1 MRNVAATL
9 FVILTVFKIRA
20 AKCFVS
26 TVLCSRMPGL
36 TQTQRQICTESS
48 DAVVSLASGQWIGAS
63 ECQKQFHGHRWNC
76 THVWN
81 TDMFGQI
88 VVIGSR
94 EAAYTYAIT
103 SAGAVYS
110 ITTAC
115 AKGNIT
121 TCGCDMNQKIFSS
134 SESENWK
141 WGGCSVDIG
150 YGMRFAKKF
159 LDAREIENDNR
170 SLMNMH
176 NNRVGRKPD
185 SILDHTEA
193 GNLSWT
199 PHIFTNF
206 SPISLRYPEQF
217 YRPVILNI
225 FAAFPPYKVHVRFH
239 SPLTISLKG
248 CVKVNNPLLKNGKT
262 LGDSQIPK
270 RTELV
275 YLEPSPN
282 YCERNISI
290 GVLGTADRNCNRT
303 SQSIDHCDLLC
314 CGRGYNTHQIERTW
328 QCNCK
333 FKWCCT
339 VTCDVCSERKEA
351 YTCK

>member
-1 MRNVAATL
+1 MRNVAAAL
-9 FVILTVFKIRA
+9 FVVLAIFKLRA

-36 TQTQRQICTESS
+36 TQTQRQICSESS
-48 DAVVSLASGQWIGAS
+48 DAVVSLASGQLLGAS
-63 ECQKQFHGHRWNC
+63 ECQKQFHDHRWNC

-81 TDMFGQI
+81 NDMFGQI
-88 VVIGSR
+88 VVIGSK
-94 EAAYTYAIT
+94 EAAYTYGIT

-121 TCGCDMNQKIFSS
+121 TCGCDTKQKSFSS

-141 WGGCSVDIG
+141 WGGCSMDIG

-159 LDAREIENDNR
+159 LDAREIDNDNR
-170 SLMNMH
+170 SLMNLH
-176 NNRVGRKPD
+176 NNQVGRK
-185 SILDHTEA
+185 IVKQLLRTECKCHGVSGSCA
-193 GNLSWT
+193 MKTCWKSLPSFHAIGNT
-199 PHIFTNF
+199 MKNK
-206 SPISLRYPEQF
+206 
-217 YRPVILNI
+217 YRKAKL
-225 FAAFPPYKVHVRFH
+225 VRAITSRD
-239 SPLTISLKG
+239 SPLHLVVIRKG
-248 CVKVNNPLLKNGKT
+248 NKLQNKDGKVLS
-262 LGDSQIPK
+262 DSQIPK
-270 RTELV
+270 RSELV

-282 YCERNISI
+282 YCERNVSI
-290 GVLGTADRNCNRT
+290 GVLGTVDRNCNRT
-303 SQSIDHCDLLC
+303 STAMDHCDLLC
-314 CGRGYNTHQIERTW
+314 CGRGYNTHQIVRTW

-339 VTCDVCSERKEA
+339 VTCDICSERKEE

>member
-1 MRNVAATL
+1 MRNVAAVF
-9 FVILTVFKIRA
+9 FVLLVSFKIRT

-26 TVLCSRMPGL
+26 SVLCSRIPGL
-36 TQTQRQICTESS
+36 TQAQRQICSESS
-48 DAVVSLASGQWIGAS
+48 DAVLSLASGQVLGAS

-81 TDMFGQI
+81 NDMFGQI
-88 VVIGSR
+88 VAIGSK
-94 EAAYTYAIT
+94 EAAYTYGIT

-110 ITTAC
+110 ITAAC

-121 TCGCDMNQKIFSS
+121 TCGCDTQQKLFSS

-150 YGMRFAKKF
+150 YAMRFAKRF

-170 SLMNMH
+170 SLMNLH
-176 NNRVGRKPD
+176 NNRAGRKIVKHLLRTECKCHGVSGSCAMKTCWKSLP
-185 SILDHTEA
+185 SFHVIGNTMMKKYRKAKLVHTTSPRNSPLRLTLKRK
-193 GNLSWT
+193 GN
-199 PHIFTNF
+199 
-206 SPISLRYPEQF
+206 
-217 YRPVILNI
+217 
-225 FAAFPPYKVHVRFH
+225 KVHGRDGKV
-239 SPLTISLKG
+239 LT
-248 CVKVNNPLLKNGKT
+248 
-262 LGDSQIPK
+262 DSQTPK

-290 GVLGTADRNCNRT
+290 GILGTVGRNCNRT
-303 SQSIDHCDLLC
+303 STSVERCDLLC
-314 CGRGYNTHQIERTW
+314 CGRGYNTHQIVRTW

-339 VTCDVCSERKEA
+339 VTCDICSERKEE

>member
-1 MRNVAATL
+1 MRNVAAAL
-9 FVILTVFKIRA
+9 FVILTIFKLRA

-26 TVLCSRMPGL
+26 SVLCSRIPGL

-48 DAVVSLASGQWIGAS
+48 DAVVSLASGQLLGAN
-63 ECQKQFHGHRWNC
+63 ECQKQFYGHRWNC

-81 TDMFGQI
+81 NDMLGQI
-88 VVIGSR
+88 IVIGSK
-94 EAAYTYAIT
+94 EAAYTYGIT

-110 ITTAC
+110 ITAAC

-121 TCGCDMNQKIFSS
+121 TCGCDTKQKSFSS

-170 SLMNMH
+170 SLMNLH
-176 NNRVGRKPD
+176 NNRVGRK
-185 SILDHTEA
+185 IVKLLLRTECKCHGVSGSCA
-193 GNLSWT
+193 MKTCWKSLPSFHVVGSTMMKKYRKAKLVHGINLRNNQLQLVLKRKGNKLQQNSGK
-199 PHIFTNF
+199 
-206 SPISLRYPEQF
+206 
-217 YRPVILNI
+217 ILND
-225 FAAFPPYKVHVRFH
+225 
-239 SPLTISLKG
+239 
-248 CVKVNNPLLKNGKT
+248 N
-262 LGDSQIPK
+262 QIPK

-290 GVLGTADRNCNRT
+290 GVLGTTDRNCNRT
-303 SQSIDHCDLLC
+303 STSMDRCDLLC
-314 CGRGYNTHQIERTW
+314 CGRGYNTHQIDRTW

-339 VTCDVCSERKEA
+339 VTCDVCSERKEE

>member
-48 DAVVSLASGQWIGAS
+48 DAVVSLASGQWIGAN

-176 NNRVGRKPD
+176 NNRVGRK
-185 SILDHTEA
+185 
-193 GNLSWT
+193 
-199 PHIFTNF
+199 
-206 SPISLRYPEQF
+206 
-217 YRPVILNI
+217 
-225 FAAFPPYKVHVRFH
+225 
-239 SPLTISLKG
+239 
-248 CVKVNNPLLKNGKT
+248 KVNKPLLKNGKT